1 MKIKTFN
8 KKNINTNSLFIL
20 LLSILILNILFFPK
34 PCMDGCLKG
43 LKLFVFSLFP
53 SLFPFLV
60 ICNLIMYFNGAQIYG
75 NLLGPLLCK
84 PLGLPL
90 NCSVVIILSFLCGYP
105 MGAKYTCDLYSEGIL
120 DYKTSEKLLNIASN
134 ASPLFIL
141 GTVAIN
147 MMNNKNIG
155 YILLFSNYASC
166 FIMGLLMREKQHTLN
181 TVERKSIHKNE
192 TTSSPSFSKAFSL
205 SIDDAITVVL
215 KVAGFV
221 IVFAIITEIIQSAT
235 FFKNICLNSTTST
248 AITSL
253 LLGILEITNGCNNIS
268 ILSIP
273 LFLKVGLLSF
283 LISFSGICIILQV
296 YTFLFRYNFPIKKY
310 ISRKFFQGIISGLLS
325 ISIFFITSQKESV
338 LTLSTDPYGIKLSH
352 MFLLSLLLFVLPFCI
367 SKIKGLLSK

>member
-1 MKIKTFN
+1 MKIKTL
-8 KKNINTNSLFIL
+8 KKNMLNTNSILILF
-20 LLSILILNILFFPK
+20 LSILILNILFFPK

-60 ICNLIMYFNGAQIYG
+60 ICNLIIHFNGAQIYG

-90 NCSVVIILSFLCGYP
+90 NCSVVLILSFLCGYP
-105 MGAKYTCDLYSEGIL
+105 MGAKYTCDLYTEGLL

-147 MMNNKNIG
+147 MMNNKNVG

-166 FIMGLLMREKQHTLN
+166 FIMGLLMKEKKHMLTYN
-181 TVERKSIHKNE
+181 KTTPIHKNK
-192 TTSSPSFSKAFSL
+192 TSSPPSFSKAFSL

-221 IVFAIITEIIQSAT
+221 IVFAIISEIIQST
-235 FFKNICLNSTTST
+235 SFFKNVCLTNTTST
-248 AITSL
+248 TITSV

-268 ILSIP
+268 LLNIP
-273 LFLKVGLLSF
+273 LFSKVGILSF

-296 YTFLFRYNFPIKKY
+296 YTFLFKYDFPIKKY
-310 ISRKFFQGIISGLLS
+310 IVRKFFQGIISGLLS
-325 ISIFFITSQKESV
+325 IFIFFITSQKESV
-338 LTLSTDPYGIKLSH
+338 LTLSTDPYGIRLSH
-352 MFLLSLLLFVLPFCI
+352 MLFLSIILFILPFCI
-367 SKIKGLLSK
+367 SKIKSILSK